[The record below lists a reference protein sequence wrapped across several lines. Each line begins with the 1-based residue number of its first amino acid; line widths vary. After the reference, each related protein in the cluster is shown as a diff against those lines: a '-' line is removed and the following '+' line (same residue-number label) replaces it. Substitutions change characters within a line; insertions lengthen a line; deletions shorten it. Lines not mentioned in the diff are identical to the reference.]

1 MSESLLSRNS
11 LNAKRFTKRSA
22 SGESSYARRVADSI
36 ALGEMESACGAVGRR
51 RVPGGGSPVLFQGV
65 PDRPPVLSGRLNDD
79 FLDRVLD
86 QPVGQATQISRR
98 ST

>member
-1 MSESLLSRNS
+1 MLIDRMTMTRAGSLATEDPV
-11 LNAKRFTKRSA
+11 AK
-22 SGESSYARRVADSI
+22 V
-36 ALGEMESACGAVGRR
+36 
-51 RVPGGGSPVLFQGV
+51 VPDGP
-65 PDRPPVLSGRLNDD
+65 PDRPPVLGGRLNND

>member
-1 MSESLLSRNS
+1 MPARFDCAW
-11 LNAKRFTKRSA
+11 AKWKVPA
-22 SGESSYARRVADSI
+22 EPW
-36 ALGEMESACGAVGRR
+36 GAVACLAAE
-51 RVPGGGSPVLFQGV
+51 SPVLFQGV
-65 PDRPPVLSGRLNDD
+65 PDRPPVLSGRLNND